1 MLVLEVTVQNKLKFP
16 PPPSPS
22 PWSISNSKVG
32 GLFTFLHIF
41 LKQGCETMY
50 NQVYNGCLFFRNF
63 SWTFDLHP
71 PYIELSFRG
80 SRKRILI
87 NSFLWKFA
95 NLFWQSPDTCMIH
108 GQQRVSGYWA
118 GRGDTRLIG
127 LSQETKFRAET
138 KLSLEAKKCEIRNFF
153 LLQSKK
159 MQQWRP

>member
-32 GLFTFLHIF
+32 GLFPFLHIF
-41 LKQGCETMY
+41 LKQGCETIY

-87 NSFLWKFA
+87 NNFLWKFA

-108 GQQRVSGYWA
+108 GQWRVSGYWA
-118 GRGDTRLIG
+118 GRGHT
-127 LSQETKFRAET
+127 TYRAFTGNKIRSRDKTLVGNKEMWNK
-138 KLSLEAKKCEIRNFF
+138 KLFS
-153 LLQSKK
+153 SD
-159 MQQWRP
+159 

>member
-32 GLFTFLHIF
+32 GLFPFLHIF
-41 LKQGCETMY
+41 LKQGCETIY

-87 NSFLWKFA
+87 NNFLWKFA

-108 GQQRVSGYWA
+108 GQWRVSGYWA
-118 GRGDTRLIG
+118 GRGHT
-127 LSQETKFRAET
+127 TYRAFTGNKIRSRDKTLFVSKEMWNK
-138 KLSLEAKKCEIRNFF
+138 KLF
-153 LLQSKK
+153 LLQSQK
-159 MQQWRP
+159 MQKWRP